1 MAKKEKRCALPS
13 ESGCDRHQMHASR
26 KDGETDMNRE
36 ALNQELGV
44 VEQAVA
50 IEAVELAA
58 IEVELADIEHCCLHG
73 QPVPPA
79 RAYRIKVDDK
89 YHEWP
94 KAHITG
100 NQLLHLAGRDGQLVF
115 EVFENF

>member
-1 MAKKEKRCALPS
+1 
-13 ESGCDRHQMHASR
+13 
-26 KDGETDMNRE
+26 MNRE
-36 ALNQELGV
+36 GLNQELGV

-79 RAYRIKVDDK
+79 RAYRIKVDNSTTSGLR
-89 YHEWP
+89 P
-94 KAHITG
+94 TSPVT
-100 NQLLHLAGRDGQLVF
+100 NSST
-115 EVFENF
+115 